1 MRRVIWPAV
10 TLILMSAAFGAGKIV
25 GRFRTL
31 PAIVATLPGD
41 EAEFSRELDHK
52 IREQFPVGTSEDK
65 LIGYLET
72 EQFLPEWRRRDE
84 DNSSS
89 FVQNGLIC
97 EKIARVFWRADG
109 AGVLTKVGGNYES
122 HCL

>member
-10 TLILMSAAFGAGKIV
+10 TLILMSVAFGAGKISSQ
-25 GRFRTL
+25 FRSL

-41 EAEFSRELDHK
+41 EAEFSHELDHR
-52 IREQFPVGTSEDK
+52 IRERFPVGTSEDK

-89 FVQNGLIC
+89 FVQDGLIC
-97 EKIARVFWRADG
+97 EKIARVF
-109 AGVLTKVGGNYES
+109 
-122 HCL
+122 